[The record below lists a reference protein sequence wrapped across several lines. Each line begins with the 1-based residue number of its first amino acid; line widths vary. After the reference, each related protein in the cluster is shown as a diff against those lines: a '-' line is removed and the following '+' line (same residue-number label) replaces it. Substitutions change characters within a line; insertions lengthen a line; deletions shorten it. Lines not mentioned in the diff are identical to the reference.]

1 MANVGEKREDNAFV
15 LNRVANIV
23 RAIVRHAK
31 RRYAESACL
40 KRLALYYIMTVCL
53 RKLHLHAVVAVHTR
67 VYKLSGIDG
76 QVEFLAEASYR
87 LDMVGMVVRNKNR
100 TKSAEHVQPVIA
112 ETFLQTSRSYTYIYK
127 ESIVVGI

>member
-1 MANVGEKREDNAFV
+1 MAYVGEKREDNAFV
-15 LNRVANIV
+15 LNRVANVVIT
-23 RAIVRHAK
+23 IVRHAE

-40 KRLALYYIMTVCL
+40 ERLALHYIMAVCL

-76 QVEFLAEASYR
+76 QIELLAEASYR

-112 ETFLQTSRSYTYIYK
+112 ETFLQTSRSYTNINQ
-127 ESIVVGI
+127 ESVVFCI